1 MNRKGGREKLRLF
14 SAVSDKLLSCNDHAP
29 AFVRRQE
36 REASVNPAEAGSKYR
51 GQSGFREPVPQPEVG
66 ADFSAF
72 IPALLHLGYTLIREA
87 EGVFVSSNEV
97 DHRVGCFHQDV
108 FPFWLFVRALTEPK
122 ECQVGDGGR
131 AFGPPWLTERVKF
144 STEVT
149 HFGVVAA

>member
-108 FPFWLFVRALTEPK
+108 FPFWLYVRALTQPK
-122 ECQVGDGGR
+122 GCQLRDRTGAIRRQPCPVR
-131 AFGPPWLTERVKF
+131 PILFA
-144 STEVT
+144 EVT
-149 HFGVVAA
+149 HFRKVAA

>member
-1 MNRKGGREKLRLF
+1 MGQILPGSIYAGRRT
-14 SAVSDKLLSCNDHAP
+14 C
-29 AFVRRQE
+29 RC
-36 REASVNPAEAGSKYR
+36 G
-51 GQSGFREPVPQPEVG
+51 SGFREPISEPQVG

-122 ECQVGDGGR
+122 ECQLR
-131 AFGPPWLTERVKF
+131 AGNEAPRCRPNAPTTPFF
-144 STEVT
+144 AEVT
-149 HFGVVAA
+149 HFRTVAA

>member
-108 FPFWLFVRALTEPK
+108 FPFWLYVRALSQPK
-122 ECQVGDGGR
+122 GCQLRVRCR
-131 AFGPPWLTERVKF
+131 AFRWRPRAGVARL
-144 STEVT
+144 STEVP
-149 HFGVVAA
+149 HFGNVAA